1 MKIKECKECPN
12 CRVNWLGD
20 VGCSVLHDWI
30 TREEYKDGKKV
41 LDNCP
46 KKEEK

>member
-20 VGCSVLHDWI
+20 VGCLALRDWL
-30 TREEYKDGKKV
+30 THQEYKTKKK

-46 KKEEK
+46 MEEK